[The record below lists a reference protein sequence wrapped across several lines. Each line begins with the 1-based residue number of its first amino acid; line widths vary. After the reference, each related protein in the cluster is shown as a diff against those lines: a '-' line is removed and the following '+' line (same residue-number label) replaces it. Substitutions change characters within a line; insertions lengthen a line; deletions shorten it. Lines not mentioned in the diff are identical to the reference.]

1 MHPKIKYEWILSTQH
16 LLLRDLLLS
25 LQGNSH
31 LQHDKKKCIHNNMK
45 MAVSCEGHGDE
56 SSCCTRTA
64 GWLPTDASTD
74 TTIVLQQMAINLRSA
89 N

>member
-1 MHPKIKYEWILSTQH
+1 MHPKVKYEWILSTQQ
-16 LLLRDLLLS
+16 LLLRDSLLS

-31 LQHDKKKCIHNNMK
+31 LQKDKKKCIQNSMK
-45 MAVSCEGHGDE
+45 VAIWCDRHGDE

-74 TTIVLQQMAINLRSA
+74 TTIVLQ
-89 N
+89 